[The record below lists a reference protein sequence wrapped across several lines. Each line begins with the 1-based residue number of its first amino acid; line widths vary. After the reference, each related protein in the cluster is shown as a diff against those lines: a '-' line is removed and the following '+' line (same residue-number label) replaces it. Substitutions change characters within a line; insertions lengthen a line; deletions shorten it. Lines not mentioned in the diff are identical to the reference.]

1 MVGKNIK
8 LTMAGLAGGVV
19 LGFSSLLALPGISYA
34 DSSVSWTGQGSD
46 SVKACDTDQTPFLHW
61 IFTTGGDSSVTS
73 ADLMVSGSAS
83 GGGAMS
89 QHGGS
94 WTLDTAYSGTGQ
106 PTTST
111 LTASVTFIGSLGN
124 GNANLVISDGCF
136 GTGGQGGGPL
146 DCDNDTDNSPAT
158 ECAPVTGG
166 QGGGPS
172 GGTTTTTTL
181 SQGQVLAVSTTAGG
195 LGGAQVS
202 AVPQGSVNG
211 GGGAGSK
218 TVSGGS
224 AAGLLASLLS
234 VGSGFTILNRRRG

>member
-111 LTASVTFIGSLGN
+111 LTASVTFTGSLGN

-136 GTGGQGGGPL
+136 G
-146 DCDNDTDNSPAT
+146 A
-158 ECAPVTGG
+158 GG

-202 AVPQGSVNG
+202 TVPQGSVNG

>member
-34 DSSVSWTGQGSD
+34 DGSVSWTGQGSD

-73 ADLMVSGSAS
+73 ANLTVSGSAS

-94 WTLDTAYSGTGQ
+94 WTLNTAYSGTGQ

-111 LTASVTFIGSLGN
+111 LTASVAFTGSLGN

-136 GTGGQGGGPL
+136 GTGGQGGGPI
-146 DCDNDTDNSPAT
+146 DCDNDTDNSPAA
-158 ECAPVTGG
+158 ECQTGG
-166 QGGGPS
+166 LGGGPT
-172 GGTTTTTTL
+172 GGTTTL
-181 SQGQVLAVSTTAGG
+181 SQGQVLAVNTMAGG
-195 LGGAQVS
+195 MGGAQVS
-202 AVPQGSVNG
+202 TVPQGSVNG

-218 TVSGGS
+218 KVSGGA
-224 AAGLLASLLS
+224 AAGLFASLLS